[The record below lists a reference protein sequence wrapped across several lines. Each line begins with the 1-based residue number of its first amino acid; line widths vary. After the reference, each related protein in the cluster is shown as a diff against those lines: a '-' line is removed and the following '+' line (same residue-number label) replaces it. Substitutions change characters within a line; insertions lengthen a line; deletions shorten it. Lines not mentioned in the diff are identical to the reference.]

1 LQQDENN
8 KCLWIHHW
16 IVLQLIHPH
25 FRPRVGYDF
34 QDAYILHKDNGLNF
48 VHENFSDFI
57 MTTED
62 EDFHEQ
68 YEKTLGCKPPKKLPY
83 GIVWRGTKIDETMTT
98 SQVPKIDL

>member
-1 LQQDENN
+1 M
-8 KCLWIHHW
+8 
-16 IVLQLIHPH
+16 QLIHPH

-34 QDAYILHKDNGLNF
+34 QDDNGLNF

-98 SQVPKIDL
+98 M